1 MAVSRKYVEPYS
13 HRNSPQKFT
22 QAQLLTLLVLK
33 AYLKT
38 TYRGVIEFVEVS
50 DELKKRIGL
59 SSFPHYSTLK
69 KFADRTCVQ
78 DIVDGMLLELVQRFA
93 ADEKE
98 VAIDST
104 GFETTCASAHFQ
116 TKSGRNRTKF
126 I

>member
-69 KFADRTCVQ
+69 KFADWTCVQ

-98 VAIDST
+98 VAIELKGLST
-104 GFETTCASAHFQ
+104 FRGQPILCHNEQ
-116 TKSGRNRTKF
+116 MP
-126 I
+126 